1 MKKILALCLSII
13 LVVSSLAMTVSA
25 AEMITVT
32 VPAQTLIDQDFAGL
46 LATPSDW
53 TVGGTYSQASSDG
66 VTSAWTNGIT
76 GTNYKGF
83 TVYKNEAYDAGLADY
98 TVEFDVRLYSDGATS
113 WLHFGAD
120 TSADATSAS
129 AGTGYTLK
137 MIKNNSPMT
146 FAFYK
151 NGVEL
156 TPVDAEGNAITP
168 SVAKDNYY
176 QKTRTYKFNVT
187 KTGVTVTG
195 IASEPV
201 VYADASPITNGYVGA
216 KIVANAGGTAGYLGF
231 KRVSVKSDE
240 YSYEMEK
247 PAEVVTGAK
256 VTYEKPGSSYLD
268 VDLRGAAAL
277 PAGVT
282 AGGTYSFGASG
293 LTWSGNPNVS
303 TSFGTVE
310 VPSDVT
316 NFTVEA
322 RYTAKYN
329 GAPVFSFLGYK
340 LTKKGDY
347 NGTKTYTLAKG
358 TETLGT
364 GTLGAAFYAGSV
376 PVKVTF
382 AGNNITV
389 NVDGT
394 DVITATDA
402 NVSKSGNVSIAA
414 GYTGSW
420 TVGNVYIASPASD
433 VTKTNFLM
441 DKTFSNND
449 TIASLNADGYSL
461 SGVTTVSNS
470 GVGRVADNSFS
481 VFYTGSKFEGA
492 YTAEI
497 TGSKSM
503 NWGTAYFNRTDASNH
518 YSFATQ
524 SNSSTTGNIKF
535 GKTVDGTYTSFLTD
549 ADGNPVESMAV
560 KYGTN
565 ATSTY
570 KASFEPLDNGDLK
583 ITISFENYAGNVY
596 TYTYT
601 DKKTDEYTPMTSGY
615 MGYANGYSAG
625 YVKSMKAYPTPA
637 EGENAVK
644 YSAGFKVGANDATE
658 IAKGNTMFTFP
669 IAMIGQTPDFIAV
682 LYEDYKMA
690 DIKIIDVKDINEGI
704 VSLFDTT
711 SSTSDNISIS
721 VFVWNSLEGMVP
733 VLETYTL
740 D

>member
-1 MKKILALCLSII
+1 MDHVWIPD
-13 LVVSSLAMTVSA
+13 
-25 AEMITVT
+25 E
-32 VPAQTLIDQDFAGL
+32 
-46 LATPSDW
+46 
-53 TVGGTYSQASSDG
+53 
-66 VTSAWTNGIT
+66 
-76 GTNYKGF
+76 
-83 TVYKNEAYDAGLADY
+83 E
-98 TVEFDVRLYSDGATS
+98 
-113 WLHFGAD
+113 
-120 TSADATSAS
+120 
-129 AGTGYTLK
+129 
-137 MIKNNSPMT
+137 
-146 FAFYK
+146 
-151 NGVEL
+151 
-156 TPVDAEGNAITP
+156 
-168 SVAKDNYY
+168 
-176 QKTRTYKFNVT
+176 
-187 KTGVTVTG
+187 
-195 IASEPV
+195 
-201 VYADASPITNGYVGA
+201 PITKGYVGTRMRHNHYA
-216 KIVANAGGTAGYLGF
+216 HASIRVQYL
-231 KRVSVKSDE
+231 KSISLVTDE

-277 PAGVT
+277 PTGVT

-293 LTWSGNPNVS
+293 LTWSGNPNVT

-329 GAPVFSFLGYK
+329 GYSEFKFLGYK
-340 LTKKGDY
+340 FAKTGGNYNTEKTYELTKGD
-347 NGTKTYTLAKG
+347 
-358 TETLGT
+358 ETLGT
-364 GTLGAAFYAGSV
+364 GTLGTSYVAGSV
-376 PVKVTF
+376 LVNVTF

-402 NVSKSGNVSIAA
+402 NVSKSGVVSIAS

-441 DKTFSNND
+441 DKTISAND
-449 TIASLNADGYSL
+449 TIASLNSDGYSM
-461 SGVTTVSNS
+461 SGVTTVNNS
-470 GVGRVADNSFS
+470 GAGRDAHNSFS
-481 VFYTGSKFEGA
+481 VYYTGAAFEGA

-497 TGSKSM
+497 TATKSM
-503 NWGTAYFNRTDASNH
+503 NWGTAYFNRADASNH

-524 SNSSTTGNIKF
+524 SNSSSTGNIKF
-535 GKTVDGTYTSFLTD
+535 GKTVGGVYTSFLTD
-549 ADGNPVESMAV
+549 AEGNLVDSLAV
-560 KYGTN
+560 NYGTN
-565 ATSTY
+565 STGTY

-583 ITISFENYAGNVY
+583 ITITFTNYGDHAY

-637 EGENAVK
+637 ADAAAPA
-644 YSAGFKVGANDATE
+644 YTAGFMVGAAATDE
-658 IAKGNTMFTFP
+658 IAKGNTMLTFP
-669 IAMIGQTPDFIAV
+669 VAMIGQTPDFIAV
-682 LYEDYKMA
+682 LYEDYEMK
-690 DIKIIDVKDINEGI
+690 DIKILDTLDVNEGI
-704 VSLFDTT
+704 VPLFDTT

-721 VFVWNSLEGMVP
+721 VFTWNSLEGMVP

>member
-32 VPAQTLIDQDFAGL
+32 VPAQTLIDQDFYAVENGANVAL
-46 LATPSDW
+46 TAIPDGW
-53 TVGGTYSQASSDG
+53 TKSYGTEGTTFAFSTTGIKAKNY
-66 VTSAWTNGIT
+66 NGFSI
-76 GTNYKGF
+76 YKD
-83 TVYKNEAYDAGLADY
+83 EAFNAQGADY
-98 TVEFDVRLYSDGATS
+98 TFSITMATYNGANYV
-113 WLHFGAD
+113 HFGA
-120 TSADATSAS
+120 TTAADAYKNGISD
-129 AGTGYTLK
+129 TGYTMHALITSDNK
-137 MIKNNSPMT
+137 YSDYTI
-146 FAFYK
+146 YK
-151 NGVEL
+151 NGLEIGSL
-156 TPVDAEGNAITP
+156 EDKGNAY
-168 SVAKDNYY
+168 DY
-176 QKTRTYKFNVT
+176 QSDRTFTFKVT
-187 KTGVTVTG
+187 AESITVTG
-195 IASEPV
+195 AGDTFTV
-201 VYADASPITNGYVGA
+201 ADKDPITSGYVGLRLRS
-216 KIVANAGGTAGYLGF
+216 NSGTKTNLNSISL
-231 KRVSVKSDE
+231 VTDE

-293 LTWSGNPNVS
+293 LTWSGNPNVT

-389 NVDGT
+389 NVDGN

-402 NVSKSGNVSIAA
+402 NVSKSGVVSIAS

-449 TIASLNADGYSL
+449 TIASLNADGYSIT
-461 SGVTTVSNS
+461 GTFNTTTVNGIDGTAS
-470 GVGRVADNSFS
+470 GGIGKFMYEGA
-481 VFYTGSKFEGA
+481 TFEGG
-492 YTAEI
+492 YTAELKFYCTDNVPSMYFNYVDANNYYKLNTNASKKFSLTKSVKGADDAEATVTTLI
-497 TGSKSM
+497 DGAANSVGTLLSAESGYNIKLTILDDKSM
-503 NWGTAYFNRTDASNH
+503 DIEITCIGLAS
-518 YSFATQ
+518 TC
-524 SNSSTTGNIKF
+524 KF
-535 GKTVDGTYTSFLTD
+535 
-549 ADGNPVESMAV
+549 
-560 KYGTN
+560 
-565 ATSTY
+565 
-570 KASFEPLDNGDLK
+570 
-583 ITISFENYAGNVY
+583 
-596 TYTYT
+596 
-601 DKKTDEYTPMTSGY
+601 DKVNDPTPITSGKIRY
-615 MGYANGYSAG
+615 ESGWSRANYGN
-625 YVKSMKAYPTPA
+625 YVKSLKVYPTPA
-637 EGENAVK
+637 EGEDAVK